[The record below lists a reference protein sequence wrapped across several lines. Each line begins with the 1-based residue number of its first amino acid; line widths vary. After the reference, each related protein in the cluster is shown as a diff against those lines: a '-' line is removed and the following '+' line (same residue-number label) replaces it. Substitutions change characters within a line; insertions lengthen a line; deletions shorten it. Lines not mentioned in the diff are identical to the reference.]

1 MKKNPPLENHSVKM
15 FLTKLDYYKNLIDKR
30 IEDSIPKLEQQ
41 IAKEFGQYPEEAFKP
56 FASYMSRGG
65 KRIRGSLAMLSYEMY
80 GGKDLNMITDAAM
93 AIEML
98 QSYLLMMDDIQDRS
112 DTRRGGPAAHV
123 MLRDYHKEHFKKGD
137 SYHFGV
143 SIAMNSYN
151 IGCHAALG
159 VITSL
164 GVEPSIAIKALSNIH
179 RCYII
184 TSHGQTMDIF
194 GEVADKFD
202 EEDIN
207 NVLLWKTAYYTFLNP
222 LQFGAILAGANDQ
235 ELNFIYDYSIPAG
248 KAFQI
253 TDDILGTFGN
263 EFESGKSPMDDI
275 RDGKKTI
282 LITKALEMANDSQ
295 AKYLNDSL
303 GKSSLTLEELRKC
316 QKIIEETGAL
326 KYAKSIAE
334 DYVTEAASAL
344 SNIPQKCSRQH
355 AEYLR
360 GLAQHLLIRKA

>member
-1 MKKNPPLENHSVKM
+1 MKKILSQDTSSIDM
-15 FLTKLDYYKNLIDKR
+15 FLQILDEYKERIDTR
-30 IEDSIPKLEQQ
+30 IKEYIPLLSEQ
-41 IAKEFGQYPEEAFKP
+41 IDNEFGLYPEEAFKP

-65 KRIRGSLAMLSYEMY
+65 KRIRGSLTMLSYEMY
-80 GGKDLNMITDAAM
+80 GGKDMKMITNAAM

-112 DTRRGGPAAHV
+112 DTRRGGPAAHI
-123 MLRDYHKEHFKKGD
+123 MLRDYHKNHFSKGD
-137 SYHFGV
+137 PYHFGV

-164 GVEPSIAIKALSNIH
+164 DVEPSIVIKALNNIH
-179 RCYII
+179 KCYII

-194 GEVADKFD
+194 GEVTDGFD

-222 LQFGAILAGANDQ
+222 LQFGAILAGANERD
-235 ELNFIYDYSIPAG
+235 LSFIYEYSIPAG

-282 LITKALEMANDSQ
+282 LITKALEMSNESQ
-295 AKYLNDSL
+295 AKLLNNSL
-303 GKSSLTLEELRKC
+303 GKSSLTMDELRDC
-316 QKIIEETGAL
+316 QRIIEETGAL
-326 KYAKSIAE
+326 EYAKGIAE
-334 DYVTEAASAL
+334 DYVTEAAAAL
-344 SNIPQKCSRQH
+344 LNIPQKCSQRH
-355 AEYLR
+355 AGYLK
-360 GLAQHLLIRKA
+360 GLAQHLLVRKS

>member
-1 MKKNPPLENHSVKM
+1 MKKYPSSDTRSVEM
-15 FLTKLDYYKNLIDKR
+15 FLDKLDYYKDLIDKR
-30 IEDSIPKLEQQ
+30 IKDFIPKLEQQ
-41 IAKEFGQYPEEAFKP
+41 ISGEFGQYPEEAFRP

-65 KRIRGSLAMLSYEMY
+65 KRIRGSLTMLSYEMY
-80 GGKDLNMITDAAM
+80 GGKDLSMITNAAM

-112 DTRRGGPAAHV
+112 GTRRGGPAAHI
-123 MLRDYHKEHFKKGD
+123 MLRNYHKENFKKGD

-151 IGCHAALG
+151 IGCHAALD

-164 GVEPSIAIKALSNIH
+164 DVEPKIVIKALNNIH
-179 RCYII
+179 KCYII

-194 GEVADKFD
+194 GEVADKFN

-222 LQFGAILAGANDQ
+222 LQFGAILAGATDQ

-282 LITKALEMANDSQ
+282 LITKALELASGAQ

-303 GKSSLTLEELRKC
+303 GKSNLTLEELQEC
-316 QKIIEETGAL
+316 QKIIEGTGAL
-326 KYAKSIAE
+326 GYAKRIAE
-334 DYVTEAASAL
+334 EYVSEASAAL
-344 SNIPQKCSRQH
+344 HNIPEKCSKQH

>member
-1 MKKNPPLENHSVKM
+1 MKKKSGDDSSHVEM
-15 FLTKLDYYKNLIDKR
+15 FLEKLDYYKQLIDDR
-30 IEDSIPKLEQQ
+30 IEEYIPSVQKEVSE
-41 IAKEFGQYPEEAFKP
+41 EFGLYPSEAFKP

-65 KRIRGSLAMLSYEMY
+65 KRIRGALTMLSYEMY
-80 GGKDLNMITDAAM
+80 GGKDLSMITNAAM

-112 DTRRGGPAAHV
+112 KTRRGGPAAHV
-123 MLRDYHKEHFKKGD
+123 MLSNYHKQNFKKGD

-159 VITSL
+159 VISSL
-164 GVEPSIAIKALSNIH
+164 NISPEIAIKALNHIH
-179 RCYII
+179 KSYII

-194 GEVADKFD
+194 GEVTDSFNED
-202 EEDIN
+202 DIN

-222 LQFGAILAGANDQ
+222 LQFGATLAGAKDN

-253 TDDILGTFGN
+253 TDDILGTFGD

-282 LITKALEMANDSQ
+282 LITKALELASPDQSN
-295 AKYLNDSL
+295 YLLKSL
-303 GKSSLTLEELRKC
+303 GNSSLNMDELNKC
-316 QKIIEETGAL
+316 KKIIEDTGAL
-326 KYAKSIAE
+326 KYAVDIASN
-334 DYVTEAASAL
+334 YVEEAVLAL
-344 SNIPQKCSRQH
+344 SKVPKKCD
-355 AEYLR
+355 ALYVNYLS
-360 GLAQHLLIRKA
+360 GLANHLLTRKS